1 MSDPFMNALTFFRM
15 VIRFGSLRIGRLF
28 RITSQRDPPVRLTR
42 QSNYAIRTLVYCA
55 VNDPELSRVAEVARA
70 YGISELFLFKL
81 IKPLVENGL
90 LQTVRGRHGGIK
102 LGRPAAEITLL
113 ETIRLTE
120 ENFALAECFEEG
132 ADCPLIGECDLNGAL
147 REALGAFFDVLA
159 GYTIAD
165 LAQRKRTIRERL
177 GMTATEAVNANS
189 AGEIV
194 GDLLLSQ

>member
-1 MSDPFMNALTFFRM
+1 M
-15 VIRFGSLRIGRLF
+15 
-28 RITSQRDPPVRLTR
+28 RLTR

-55 VNDPELSRVAEVARA
+55 VNEPGLSRVAEIAKA

-90 LQTVRGRHGGIK
+90 LKTVRGRHGGIR
-102 LGRPAAEITLL
+102 LGKPADQITLL
-113 ETIRLTE
+113 DTIRLTE

-147 REALGAFFDVLA
+147 REALGAFFEVLE

-165 LAQRKRTIRERL
+165 LASKKRSIRERL
-177 GMTATEAVNANS
+177 GLTTAEAVSETLVAAVS
-189 AGEIV
+189 
-194 GDLLLSQ
+194 